1 MVTSIVNSSLL
12 SGCVPESMKVAI
24 INPLI
29 KKPSLDPEVLSNYRP
44 VSNLSFLSKIV
55 EKTVSARLNKYMY
68 QNHLHDP
75 LQSAYKTQH
84 STETA
89 LTKVHNDLLGSIDR
103 HGVAILILLDLSAA
117 FDTIDQQ
124 VLLDRMKF
132 SLGIDGTVL
141 AWFASYL
148 TDRTQYVKI
157 LESTSVIIQ
166 LLYGVPQ
173 GSVLGPLL
181 FLIYILPLHH
191 LIMSY
196 GLEMHGYADDT
207 QLYVTFT
214 RPKDSAYI
222 QEQCLKLEECL
233 SKIHAWMSANK
244 LKLNANK
251 TEIMLFGTRH
261 SLQTVNITSLS
272 VAGTQVHVTDGP
284 IGNLGV
290 MFDTTLSMSAQI
302 NKMVKTS
309 SFHLRNIG
317 HVRKRLTESTAK
329 QLVQSL
335 VISRLDYCN
344 NLLCGL
350 PSEMLA
356 KLQLV
361 QNNAAR
367 LITRTKRREH
377 IRYITPVLTKLH
389 WLPIKSRIDFKILL
403 LVFKAINDKAPDY
416 IRSLLVDYNPRRAL
430 RSANKDLLVVPRTAM
445 RTVGDRA
452 FSVYAPRLWNTLPSD
467 IRNAKTISNFKA
479 KLKTYLFTSD

>member
-1 MVTSIVNSSLL
+1 M
-12 SGCVPESMKVAI
+12 CAI
-24 INPLI
+24 I
-29 KKPSLDPEVLSNYRP
+29 
-44 VSNLSFLSKIV
+44 
-55 EKTVSARLNKYMY
+55 
-68 QNHLHDP
+68 
-75 LQSAYKTQH
+75 
-84 STETA
+84 
-89 LTKVHNDLLGSIDR
+89 ID
-103 HGVAILILLDLSAA
+103 
-117 FDTIDQQ
+117 
-124 VLLDRMKF
+124 
-132 SLGIDGTVL
+132 
-141 AWFASYL
+141 
-148 TDRTQYVKI
+148 
-157 LESTSVIIQ
+157 IQ
-166 LLYGVPQ
+166 
-173 GSVLGPLL
+173 
-181 FLIYILPLHH
+181 
-191 LIMSY
+191 
-196 GLEMHGYADDT
+196 D
-207 QLYVTFT
+207 
-214 RPKDSAYI
+214 K
-222 QEQCLKLEECL
+222 
-233 SKIHAWMSANK
+233 
-244 LKLNANK
+244 
-251 TEIMLFGTRH
+251 LFGTRH

-361 QNNAAR
+361 KNNAAR

-377 IRYITPVLTKLH
+377 ITPVLTKLH